1 MDRERSSETPASPG
15 RASPEVAERVALR
28 AQGPL
33 PLGPKGH
40 DIEPEPA
47 PRPAGEA
54 RPVRRAAAPKKP
66 KRRRGVAVG
75 DPVGDMLTRLR
86 NAVGARHETAEIPAS
101 RLKAEI
107 ARILKA
113 EGYIT
118 GFETTGSQLVVRLK
132 YSGRTS
138 ALAGIDRISRPGRR
152 VYVQRTEMPR
162 VMGGLG
168 VAIVSTS
175 AGLMTGSDARR
186 KGLGGEVLAQVW

>member
-1 MDRERSSETPASPG
+1 MTDMERANEPRVETTEGARPPAEPPRG
-15 RASPEVAERVALR
+15 PRRVA
-28 AQGPL
+28 P
-33 PLGPKGH
+33 
-40 DIEPEPA
+40 
-47 PRPAGEA
+47 
-54 RPVRRAAAPKKP
+54 PKKAKP
-66 KRRRGVAVG
+66 RRGVAVG

-113 EGYIT
+113 EGYIA
-118 GFETTGSQLVVRLK
+118 GFETSGAQLVVRLK
-132 YSGRTS
+132 YSGKAP
-138 ALAGIDRISRPGRR
+138 ALTGIDRISRPGRR

-175 AGLMTGSDARR
+175 AGLMTGRDARR

>member
-1 MDRERSSETPASPG
+1 MDRTIERTEGPPGGSPRVDQ
-15 RASPEVAERVALR
+15 RAEGV
-28 AQGPL
+28 
-33 PLGPKGH
+33 
-40 DIEPEPA
+40 EPA
-47 PRPAGEA
+47 PRPQGEA
-54 RPVRRAAAPKKP
+54 RPVRRAVPKKP

-86 NAVGARHETAEIPAS
+86 NAVGARHETVEVPAS

-118 GFETTGSQLVVRLK
+118 GFETSGAQLVVRLK

-138 ALAGIDRISRPGRR
+138 ALTGIDRISRPGRR
-152 VYVQRTEMPR
+152 VYAQRTEMPR

-175 AGLMTGSDARR
+175 AGLMTGTDARR

>member
-1 MDRERSSETPASPG
+1 MDRTIER
-15 RASPEVAERVALR
+15 PE
-28 AQGPL
+28 G
-33 PLGPKGH
+33 
-40 DIEPEPA
+40 IEPAPA

-54 RPVRRAAAPKKP
+54 RPARRAPAPKKP
-66 KRRRGVAVG
+66 KPRRGVAVG

-86 NAVGARHETAEIPAS
+86 NAVGARHETVEIPAS

-107 ARILKA
+107 AKILKA

-118 GFETTGSQLVVRLK
+118 GFSVERAPETPGEKLVLKLK
-132 YSGRTS
+132 YLGRAP
-138 ALAGIDRISRPGRR
+138 ALTGIDRVSRPGRR

-175 AGLMTGSDARR
+175 AGLMTGKDARR